1 MNYKRK
7 KDELS
12 LIAKKIFDY
21 KFKRE
26 ALKIYEGAHTT
37 TILEYTQWEERCKA
51 LLDTF
56 FTRDGTNSG
65 IILFPDIE
73 RAVDNH
79 TPPFNIWARA
89 MSILNNWC
97 KNSSPEDATGLIVR
111 NYDLQDHFC
120 LRGITEK
127 EIKDTLGFN
136 NSRNMFS
143 FQENDKR
150 LLAFNPSLKII
161 FIIRLIELRKGELQ
175 LNQEVDHCIDE
186 VNLLCF
192 LLKNELAYTGV
203 IVTGLVAYSGENA
216 HGQSGCKDCDNI
228 IVSFEIFNSDE
239 TFKSFLENFFSE
251 EENKHLVKSVA
262 RYEKNDKAD
271 VFQAVASKILGY
283 LSHLQYVT
291 LREPVLPVTE
301 QDATGN
307 IKQAELL
314 LNRYQMEI
322 AYSDDKR
329 IWLEG
334 NYGTGK
340 TVVALKKLELLVKA
354 LKDKEVIYYVNFA
367 RKSLL
372 DLHVK
377 QIFGKYENVRT
388 IKGEHSLSDIIKHQI
403 LPKEKEQGTKNIHLI
418 VDKYSSQDL
427 STEEVESLTP
437 ILNDEEELKKS
448 TFLIAV
454 QPIKINRVEYFYEMG
469 IKRQFSETKHELDKL
484 RMATGIKVRTLKNV
498 MRTTVQINNLAK
510 FTREYLDKGSNRC
523 VRQQQ
528 SYGTK
533 PSIDF
538 PYRAPRF
545 QPEKVIDYDEMY
557 SLSSVEDIT
566 DERNYQE
573 TVTSYSYTCDSQIG
587 HGTKPSIDEYKIS
600 ESSTPLSVTPDDSS
614 YRAPPFPPKKLID
627 YDEIYPLLHTEY
639 ITDKRNY
646 QETVTSYSYTCDSQ
660 IGHGIKGPLPR
671 LIKLDE
677 SADLNE
683 HVALIA
689 AVFYEVIAE
698 RKPIRIAVI
707 HFEHEDP
714 PLWLKSLFQLKNI
727 SKSITV
733 TENTEEFLKDT
744 RKKLV
749 LVKNL
754 KFLRGLEFSKVLLIL
769 DSNEHHLRHLIP
781 EAITRCMEDLTIL
794 IRPPVHRDH
803 RSNTVED
810 LAVEWEKNM
819 DNGLL
824 RILKIKFCSEPSC
837 KSRKVHSSF
846 YCNNEISFG
855 TCYRFHQN
863 STLYK
868 DFLKEIQQKKVRNVQ
883 PKNKGKQRRAEA
895 A

>member
-79 TPPFNIWARA
+79 TPPVNIWARA

-418 VDKYSSQDL
+418 VDEYSSQDL

-538 PYRAPRF
+538 SYRAPQF

-566 DERNYQE
+566 DE
-573 TVTSYSYTCDSQIG
+573 
-587 HGTKPSIDEYKIS
+587 
-600 ESSTPLSVTPDDSS
+600 
-614 YRAPPFPPKKLID
+614 
-627 YDEIYPLLHTEY
+627 
-639 ITDKRNY
+639 RNY